1 MTTVLSPAPG
11 TTEPV
16 PTHPSNPSSGR
27 LQGAFGALRR
37 SPPMFAGVVILLFF
51 VLLAVFGPLFIHH
64 PNALGPEVLGAPSA
78 KYWLGT
84 TQEGQNVLYQLIYS
98 AAPTLEVGFG
108 AGAIATLLS
117 LLIGVGGAF
126 IGGISDDAL
135 NLFTNIVLVIP
146 VMPLVIVVS
155 AYVQAKSLLPTI
167 LIIAFTGWA
176 GSSRV
181 LRGLTLSMR
190 NRDYILAARISGERH
205 WRIVVVELLPNM
217 TAFIVSGFIFT
228 VIFAILAQAGLA
240 FLGLGNTNLLS
251 WGNMLYWAQADQA
264 LSSGAWWWF
273 APPGLCIALLGTG
286 LTLVNFGLD
295 EVLNPRLRSVRLAGR
310 AAKAKA
316 APAGQVAP

>member
-1 MTTVLSPAPG
+1 VTTLGLEAAMGVTGPRPRKGFVA
-11 TTEPV
+11 
-16 PTHPSNPSSGR
+16 R
-27 LQGAFGALRR
+27 LQGAAGALRR
-37 SPPMFAGVVILLFF
+37 SPRMLVGLIILAFF
-51 VLLAVFGPLFIHH
+51 VLVALIGPVFIHH
-64 PNALGPEVLGAPSA
+64 PNALGPEILGRPSA

-84 TQEGQNVLYQLIYS
+84 TQEGQNVLYQVIAS
-98 AAPTLEVGFG
+98 AGPTLEVGFL
-108 AGAIATLLS
+108 AGGISTLLS

-126 IGGISDDAL
+126 IGGISDEAL
-135 NLFTNIVLVIP
+135 NLFTNIILVIP

-176 GSSRV
+176 GTSRV
-181 LRGLTLSMR
+181 LRSLTLSMR
-190 NRDYILAARISGERH
+190 SRDYILASRVSGERT

-264 LSSGAWWWF
+264 LTSGAWWWF
-273 APPGLCIALLGTG
+273 APPGLCIALVGTG
-286 LTLVNFGLD
+286 LSLVNFGLD
-295 EVLNPRLRSVRLAGR
+295 EVLNPRLRSVRPTRRKPKDQPQGVSAT
-310 AAKAKA
+310 
-316 APAGQVAP
+316 

>member
-1 MTTVLSPAPG
+1 VTTVIGSAAGAAELGPASRAP
-11 TTEPV
+11 
-16 PTHPSNPSSGR
+16 GR
-27 LQGAFGALRR
+27 LQGAVGALRR
-37 SPPMFAGVVILLFF
+37 SPPMCAGLGVLLFF
-51 VLLAVFGPLFIHH
+51 VLMALVGQFFIHH
-64 PNALGPEVLGAPSA
+64 PNAMGTQVLGAPSA

-84 TQEGQNVLYQLIYS
+84 TQEGQNVLYQVIAS

-126 IGGISDDAL
+126 IGGISDEAL
-135 NLFTNIVLVIP
+135 NLFTNVVLVIP

-181 LRGLTLSMR
+181 LRALTLSMR
-190 NRDYILAARISGERH
+190 SRDYILAARISGERY

-295 EVLNPRLRSVRLAGR
+295 EVLNPRLRAVRSLKEAAR
-310 AAKAKA
+310 ASASRRNSS
-316 APAGQVAP
+316 

>member
-1 MTTVLSPAPG
+1 MTTAIG
-11 TTEPV
+11 AATGAEPV
-16 PTHPSNPSSGR
+16 AESR
-27 LQGAFGALRR
+27 LSRGLHSATGMLGR
-37 SPPMFAGVVILLFF
+37 SPRMVAGLVILLFF
-51 VLLAVFGPLFIHH
+51 LVLAVLGTFIHH
-64 PNALGPEVLGAPSA
+64 PNAMGPSDLAPPSL

-84 TQEGQNVLYQLIYS
+84 TQEGQNVLYQLIAS
-98 AAPTLEVGFG
+98 AGPTLLVGFG
-108 AGAIATLLS
+108 AGAIATLLA

-126 IGGISDDAL
+126 IGGASDEGL

-146 VMPLVIVVS
+146 VMPLVIIVA
-155 AYVQAKSLLPTI
+155 AYVQAKSILPI
-167 LIIAFTGWA
+167 IFIIAFTGWA

-190 NRDYILAARISGERH
+190 GRDYILAARISGERS
-205 WRIVVVELLPNM
+205 WRIVIVELLPNM

-295 EVLNPRLRSVRLAGR
+295 EVLNPQLRSAR
-310 AAKAKA
+310 AAKRASA
-316 APAGQVAP
+316 RAGVA

>member
-1 MTTVLSPAPG
+1 MLVGL
-11 TTEPV
+11 
-16 PTHPSNPSSGR
+16 
-27 LQGAFGALRR
+27 
-37 SPPMFAGVVILLFF
+37 VILLFF
-51 VLLAVFGPLFIHH
+51 VFLAVMGTFIHH
-64 PNALGPEVLGAPSA
+64 PNAMGPADLAPPSA

-84 TQEGQNVLYQLIYS
+84 TQEGQNVLYQLIAS
-98 AAPTLEVGFG
+98 AGPTLLVGFG
-108 AGAIATLLS
+108 AGAIATLLA

-126 IGGISDDAL
+126 VGGASDEGL

-146 VMPLVIVVS
+146 VMPLVIIVA
-155 AYVQAKSLLPTI
+155 AYVQAKSILPII

-190 NRDYILAARISGERH
+190 SRDYILAARISGERS
-205 WRIVVVELLPNM
+205 WRIVLVELLPNM

-240 FLGLGNTNLLS
+240 FLGLGNTSLLS

-295 EVLNPRLRSVRLAGR
+295 EVLNPQLRSARMAKRASSPPSVR
-310 AAKAKA
+310 
-316 APAGQVAP
+316 

>member
-1 MTTVLSPAPG
+1 VTTAVGTATGAAEPTPSRLS
-11 TTEPV
+11 
-16 PTHPSNPSSGR
+16 R
-27 LQGAFGALRR
+27 LLHSATGALGR
-37 SPPMFAGVVILLFF
+37 SPRMVVGLVILLFF
-51 VLLAVFGPLFIHH
+51 VFLAVLGAFIHH
-64 PNALGPEVLGAPSA
+64 PNAMGPADLAPPSA

-84 TQEGQNVLYQLIYS
+84 TQEGQNVLYQLISS
-98 AAPTLEVGFG
+98 AGPTLLVGFG
-108 AGAIATLLS
+108 AGAIATLLA

-126 IGGISDDAL
+126 VGGASDEGL
-135 NLFTNIVLVIP
+135 NLFTNVVLVIP
-146 VMPLVIVVS
+146 VMPLVIIVA
-155 AYVQAKSLLPTI
+155 AYVQAKSILPII

-190 NRDYILAARISGERH
+190 SRDYILAARISGERS
-205 WRIVVVELLPNM
+205 WRIVLVELLPNM

-240 FLGLGNTNLLS
+240 FLGLGNTSLLS

-295 EVLNPRLRSVRLAGR
+295 EVLNPQLRSARIAKR
-310 AAKAKA
+310 AASR
-316 APAGQVAP
+316 PSVG